1 MFNIRNK
8 IKQLYIKETK
18 YQKLEILED
27 KGYLEFY
34 INNEVQWC
42 SSDEFIYHET
52 LVLPYINYISKSK
65 KEINIL
71 VLGGGDGF
79 VIRELMKFDKKIKKI
94 TLVDIDKEVIE
105 LHKNLIYIK
114 KLINNSLNYDKLDIK
129 IEDAYK
135 FIKNTKEKYDLIIS
149 DLIDPIKSLS
159 FLYSKKM
166 FKNLKKINNG
176 IIIYQAG
183 DIFYN
188 KYENKKVK
196 KHAKKILK
204 HYKNIYVSIPN
215 FGYYN
220 YILYSKNKEYK
231 KIRKT
236 KFNKLLLKENKY
248 IKSNKILKTIFLY
261 KNIYNKRT
269 KTIKWIQN
277 ERKNKSKK

>member
-94 TLVDIDKEVIE
+94 TLVDIDEEVIE